1 MGGITTMKLVPVN
14 AKESML
20 WLTDAVTMFVNGFV
34 AGIGTGTFI
43 GGAAAAQSDTMDP
56 QSLSVTAAIGLLLAA
71 SANGIKRVV
80 VWQDT
85 HPFPNPFRLDEPPIL
100 KP

>member
-1 MGGITTMKLVPVN
+1 MIKIVPVN
-14 AKESML
+14 AMASTL

-34 AGIGTGTFI
+34 SGIGTGTI
-43 GGAAAAQSDTMDP
+43 VGGAAAAQSDTMDP
-56 QSLSVTAAIGLLLAA
+56 QALSIRAAIGLLIAA
-71 SANGIKRVV
+71 AAHGVKRVV
-80 VWQDT
+80 VWHDT

>member
-1 MGGITTMKLVPVN
+1 MKLVPVN
-14 AKESML
+14 AKESTL

-34 AGIGTGTFI
+34 AGIGAGTFI
-43 GGAAAAQSDTMDP
+43 GGAAVSQANTTDP
-56 QSLSVTAAIGLLLAA
+56 QSLSVTAAIGLLVTA

-85 HPFPNPFRLDEPPIL
+85 HPFPNPFRLDQPEP
-100 KP
+100 K

>member
-1 MGGITTMKLVPVN
+1 MKLVPVN
-14 AKESML
+14 AKESTL

-34 AGIGTGTFI
+34 SGIGTGTVM
-43 GGAAAAQSDTMDP
+43 GGAWASQSDTMNP
-56 QSLSVTAAIGLLLAA
+56 ETLSMRAAIGLLIAA

-85 HPFPNPFRLDEPPIL
+85 HPFPNPFRLDQPPVI